1 MKFSVSEENYIKSI
15 YHLQVQHQR
24 VNATMLAAMVNTKA
38 ASVTDMLKKLQ
49 KKNLVDYE
57 PYKSFVLTEA
67 GNKLALTIVRKH
79 RLWEYFLVNK
89 LGFAWHEV
97 HDIAEELEHI
107 NSVELITRL
116 DEFLEFPSFD
126 PHGDPIPNSRGKMS
140 SLKRS
145 NLLEIPIKKTVVVSH
160 IQDQSVAMLDLLKHY
175 QINIGSKIKITKRFD
190 FDGSVEI
197 KIEKQPDA
205 ILSSQVA
212 KNIYCTL

>member
-1 MKFSVSEENYIKSI
+1 MKFSISEENYIKSI

-49 KKNLVDYE
+49 KKKLVDYE

-67 GNKLALTIVRKH
+67 GSKLALVIVRKH

-116 DEFLEFPSFD
+116 DNFLECPSFD

-140 SLKRS
+140 NLKRS
-145 NLLEIPIKKTVVVSH
+145 NLLEIPLKKIAIVNY
-160 IQDQSVAMLDLLKHY
+160 IQDQSVTMLDLLKHY
-175 QINIGSKIKITKRFD
+175 HIGIGTKIKVIRRFE
-190 FDGSVEI
+190 FDSSVEI
-197 KIEKQPDA
+197 KIDKLPDA
-205 ILSSQVA
+205 VLSSQVA
-212 KNIYCTL
+212 KNIYCIV

>member
-49 KKNLVDYE
+49 KKTLVDYE

-89 LGFAWHEV
+89 LGFAWDEV

-107 NSVELITRL
+107 GSIELVKRL

-126 PHGDPIPNSRGKMS
+126 PHGDPIPNSRGKMTN
-140 SLKRS
+140 LKRS
-145 NLLEIPIKKTVVVSH
+145 NLLEISLKKTAIVSY
-160 IQDQSVAMLDLLKHY
+160 IQDQSPTMLDLLKHY
-175 QINIGSKIKITKRFD
+175 QIAIGSKIKITRRFE

-197 KIEKQPDA
+197 KIDKLPDA
-205 ILSSQVA
+205 VLSSQVA
-212 KNIYCTL
+212 KNIYCTI

>member
-1 MKFSVSEENYIKSI
+1 MNFSVSEENYIKSI

-24 VNATMLAAMVNTKA
+24 VNATMLAAMVNTRA
-38 ASVTDMLKKLQ
+38 ASVTDMLKKLH
-49 KKNLVDYE
+49 KKKLVDYQ

-67 GNKLALTIVRKH
+67 GNKLALSIVRKH
-79 RLWEYFLVNK
+79 RLWEFFLVNK
-89 LGFAWHEV
+89 LGFDWQEV

-126 PHGDPIPNSRGKMS
+126 PHGDPIPNSRGKIS
-140 SLKRS
+140 ILKRS
-145 NLLEIPIKKTVVVSH
+145 NLLEIPLKKIATVNY
-160 IQDQSVAMLDLLKHY
+160 IQDQSVTMLDLLKHY
-175 QINIGSKIKITKRFD
+175 HIAIGTKIKVSKRFE

-197 KIEKQPDA
+197 KIDKLPDA
-205 ILSSQVA
+205 VLSSQVA